1 MKQLYKIFLFV
12 TFIVNYL
19 LLYIAIVMGE
29 YVFYVLFTITLV
41 TLILYSFSS
50 LSNNGLLLVL
60 IAFFLY
66 LRYIPIIKY
75 NQPLYAD
82 SLGDLAVT
90 RMLEEKGEIVLLEK
104 SAVHNAQR
112 YSGWPLLHIFALVTS
127 KITGLSLF
135 SIFTYYPPLIATSN
149 FLFIYLISSTIFQN
163 WRVGALTCLISAT
176 FAEKIFWETQ
186 MVRQNM
192 AFSLAIMI
200 IYLYI
205 KNQVNKEMNYEF
217 LLFIVLGLLP
227 LAHHLTAIE
236 IFIIFSVTEF
246 ATIIINLVKTKF
258 IFNLNI
264 SKTLFPKPFRL
275 TFLSLMCTL
284 ILSFW
289 NAYPRDVIFPLILG
303 RSYRILTTIF
313 QGKTSGM
320 LTERLVMTKATLD
333 IFGILSYAK
342 LLFLGVM
349 TVLGIVLLTKSKNSF
364 KLLISSFLLAP
375 FSLYLIT
382 YLLQKGTEERHALF
396 LIVPISILSSKSI
409 IGFKKKWLLLMCVL
423 LITFPSLFKIYT
435 GAWKPTPTYLY
446 DKSTSFNFFL
456 DQKPR
461 FVFRDDQTL
470 TSTNYFTK
478 YTDSYLI
485 GDYYCSVALLIS
497 YEPYR
502 VMNLYSSKNW
512 LLKAED
518 PILIVQNEHFE
529 SLKPLYSKRA
539 VIQYVNN
546 HWSDRIYDNGKVTGE
561 KIPIN

>member
-1 MKQLYKIFLFV
+1 
-12 TFIVNYL
+12 
-19 LLYIAIVMGE
+19 MGE
-29 YVFYVLFTITLV
+29 YGYYVLFTITLV
-41 TLILYSFSS
+41 TLILYSFSN
-50 LSNNGLLLVL
+50 LSNKGLLLVL
-60 IAFFLY
+60 IALFLY

-82 SLGDLAVT
+82 PLGDLAAT
-90 RMLEEKGEIVLLEK
+90 RILEEKGEIVLLEK
-104 SAVHNAQR
+104 SAVHNVQR
-112 YSGWPLLHIFALVTS
+112 YSGWPLMHVFALITS
-127 KITGLSLF
+127 KITGLSF
-135 SIFTYYPPLIATSN
+135 FRIFTYYPPLIAISN
-149 FLFIYLISSTIFQN
+149 FLFLYLISNTVFQN
-163 WRVGALTCLISAT
+163 WRAGALTCLISST

-192 AFSLAIMI
+192 AFSLAIMF

-205 KNQVNKEMNYEF
+205 KNQINKELKYKF
-217 LLFIVLGLLP
+217 LLLLVLGLLP
-227 LAHHLTAIE
+227 LTHHLTALE
-236 IFIIFSVTEF
+236 ILIIFTVTEV
-246 ATIIINLVKTKF
+246 ATIMINLIKAKSMF
-258 IFNLNI
+258 KLNI

-275 TFLSLMCTL
+275 TFLFLIYTL

-303 RSYRILTTIF
+303 RSYKILTTIF
-313 QGKTSGM
+313 QGKTSGI

-342 LLFLGVM
+342 LFFLGVM
-349 TVLGIVLLTKSKNSF
+349 TVMGTIFLIKSKNSY

-375 FSLYLIT
+375 SSLYLIT
-382 YLLQKGTEERHALF
+382 YLIQKGAEERHALF
-396 LIVPISILSSKSI
+396 LIVPISILSSKYM

-423 LITFPSLFKIYT
+423 LITFPSLFKVYT

-461 FVFRDDQTL
+461 FVFRDVQTL

-478 YTDSYLI
+478 YTDGYLI

-497 YEPYR
+497 YEPYK
-502 VMNLYSSKNW
+502 VMNLYSNKNW
-512 LLKAED
+512 LLQAED

-539 VIQYVNN
+539 VIRYVNN
-546 HWSDRIYDNGKVTGE
+546 HWSDRIYDNGKVKGE
-561 KIPIN
+561 KIPMN